1 MLLYVCMVFFHCK
14 EAAVLCNGLCGNH
27 DADHAIFQSLSRD
40 KAIDKT
46 IEHAHEIGMFRDRKM
61 CQACLS
67 EYWLCDKIYAHITK
81 FGPETSEPRSMDRR
95 SKHPWLTT

>member
-1 MLLYVCMVFFHCK
+1 MEFLPFENGDGPKNSRIRVTIDAHIRSKVFWTKIWSDYFKVKEQFFHCK

-46 IEHAHEIGMFRDRKM
+46 IEHAHEIRG
-61 CQACLS
+61 
-67 EYWLCDKIYAHITK
+67 
-81 FGPETSEPRSMDRR
+81 GPFYKNFS
-95 SKHPWLTT
+95 L